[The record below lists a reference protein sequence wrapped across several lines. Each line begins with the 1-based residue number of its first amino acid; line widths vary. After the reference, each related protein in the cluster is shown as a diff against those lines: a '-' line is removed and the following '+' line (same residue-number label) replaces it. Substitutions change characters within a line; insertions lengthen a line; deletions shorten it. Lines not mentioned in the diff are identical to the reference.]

1 VAFGIVRT
9 VQLAATL
16 VIAGPI
22 GMVGLFSLL
31 ETQYTRGVFFL
42 GAAVGLVVVSEY
54 VYVRLTDRTVGR
66 VKRLKNIRGGS
77 E

>member
-42 GAAVGLVVVSEY
+42 AAAVGLVVVSEY